1 MIFGKKEEQYLEVL
15 LLYVLIVILPTGKRR
30 SLGLVMGEYIM
41 QISVQKVPKS
51 VYSDWLLN
59 KHYAK
64 RLCSVSYAYGLY
76 IGGEIKGVVTYGM
89 SPSAT
94 LAESIAGEDY
104 KKIVYELNR
113 LITVDDLP
121 KNVLSQ
127 FVTQSFKLLPKPLI
141 IVSFA
146 DPNSGH
152 HGYIYQ
158 ATNFIYT
165 GVSSNSTQFEYP
177 DGTEFHFK
185 NFRHKKHSSTFQK
198 ELGKTK
204 DEITNQD
211 IIEFYDLKKKNIE
224 GKHRYIYIIGSKTQK
239 KQILRN
245 FKLQMLAY
253 PKGENNN
260 YEVEFSDMNTQLN
273 LFGG

>member
-1 MIFGKKEEQYLEVL
+1 
-15 LLYVLIVILPTGKRR
+15 
-30 SLGLVMGEYIM
+30 M
-41 QISVQKVPKS
+41 QILVQKVPKS

-76 IGGEIKGVVTYGM
+76 IDGIIKGVVTYGM
-89 SPSAT
+89 SPSAG
-94 LAESIAGEDY
+94 LSQSIAGDKY
-104 KKIVYELNR
+104 KNLVYELNR
-113 LITVDDLP
+113 LITVNNLE
-121 KNVLSQ
+121 KNVLSK

-165 GVSSNSTQFEYP
+165 GVSSNSVQYEYP
-177 DGTEFHFK
+177 EGKEFHFK

-198 ELGKTK
+198 EIGKSK
-204 DEITNQD
+204 NEITNQD
-211 IIEFYDLKKKNIE
+211 IIKFYNLQRKEIL
-224 GKHRYIYIIGSKTQK
+224 GKHRYIYILGSK
-239 KQILRN
+239 KQRKTILKE
-245 FKLQMLAY
+245 FKLNILPY

-260 YEVEFSDMNTQLN
+260 YHVEFENMDIQLN
-273 LFGG
+273 LFG

>member
-1 MIFGKKEEQYLEVL
+1 MEEF
-15 LLYVLIVILPTGKRR
+15 
-30 SLGLVMGEYIM
+30 IM

-76 IGGEIKGVVTYGM
+76 IDQEIKGVVTYGM

-94 LAESIAGEDY
+94 LAESIAGEKY

-121 KNVLSQ
+121 KNALSQ
-127 FVTQSFKLLPKPLI
+127 FVTKSFKLLPKPLI

-146 DPNSGH
+146 DPNNGH
-152 HGYIYQ
+152 NGYIYQ

-165 GVSSNSTQFEYP
+165 GISSNSIQYTFP
-177 DGTEFHFK
+177 DGKEFHFK

-198 ELGKTK
+198 EIGKTK
-204 DEITNQD
+204 DQISNQD
-211 IIEFYDLKKKNIE
+211 IINFYDLQKKNIE
-224 GKHRYIYIIGSKTQK
+224 GKHRYIQILGSKTDK
-239 KQILRN
+239 RSIMRD
-245 FKLQMLAY
+245 FKLDVLQY
-253 PKGENNN
+253 PKGENKN
-260 YEVEFSDMNTQLN
+260 YEVEFQDMKIQLN